1 LVKIITGKLTIIQ
14 PGQALLKNM
23 VKILTGKGVSSNL
36 VMTGKRTIIQSGH
49 ALLKKMVKIMIG
61 KGVSSNLVMHS

>member
-1 LVKIITGKLTIIQ
+1 
-14 PGQALLKNM
+14 M